1 MATETQSKRTGRRP
15 TSQTIFGALVVL
27 LGIVLLLDTTGVLE
41 TDYLLTYVPSLF
53 VLVALY
59 AMVASGF
66 RNLAGPL
73 VIVLLAGGSQ
83 LVALGIV
90 GFADLAPLW
99 PVFVIVFGLSVVLA
113 RYRARVH
120 TVPDE
125 YVSAVALFGGS
136 EKRTTSK
143 SFAGAD
149 LTALFGGAELDL
161 RDAAVADPPAQ
172 VSATALFGGVD
183 VVVPRDWNV
192 RVDVIPV
199 FGAAEDDR
207 PRREEEG
214 DEVDLVVTGFVAF
227 GGISV
232 TD

>member
-1 MATETQSKRTGRRP
+1 MATEVQSRDLGRRP
-15 TSQTIFGALVVL
+15 TSQTVFGALVVL
-27 LGIVLLLDTTGVLE
+27 LGVLLLLDTTGVWE
-41 TDYLLTYVPSLF
+41 ADALLTYVPSLF
-53 VLVALY
+53 VLVAVY

-83 LVALGIV
+83 LAALGV
-90 GFADLAPLW
+90 VEFADLAPLW

-120 TVPDE
+120 EVPDE
-125 YVSAVALFGGS
+125 YVSALAFFGGS

-143 SFAGAD
+143 SFSGAD
-149 LTALFGGAELDL
+149 LTALFGAAELDL
-161 RDAAVADPPAQ
+161 RDAAVADPPAH
-172 VSATALFGGVD
+172 VSATAAFGGVD

-192 RVDVIPV
+192 RVDAIPV

-207 PRREEEG
+207 PRREEEH

>member
-1 MATETQSKRTGRRP
+1 MATETQSGRAARRP
-15 TSQTIFGALVVL
+15 TSQTVFGALVVL
-27 LGIVLLLDTTGVLE
+27 LGIVLLLDTTGIAD
-41 TDYLLTYVPSLF
+41 TDSLLTYVPSLF

-66 RNLAGPL
+66 RNVAGPL
-73 VIVLLAGGSQ
+73 VIGLLAGGSQ
-83 LVALGIV
+83 LVALGILE
-90 GFADLAPLW
+90 FADLAPLW

-125 YVSAVALFGGS
+125 YVSAVAFFGGS
-136 EKRTTSK
+136 EKRSTSK

-149 LTALFGGAELDL
+149 LTAVFGGAELDL
-161 RDAAVADPPAQ
+161 RDAAVADPPAR

-199 FGAAEDDR
+199 FGGAEDDR
-207 PRREEEG
+207 PRREEER
-214 DEVDLVVTGFVAF
+214 ESVDLVVTGFAAF